1 MASGSIKG
9 KIEEQASEFEHVES
23 ERLLHWRLV
32 LFFAVLHKCRAKHFY
47 MEKNAASLERHVEL
61 ERTLKRKIPDVT
73 RKYLSSSVFSHRKNE
88 YLFSPR
94 CSAYM
99 HTYIL
104 FYARK
109 HAGQHVTRI
118 FFSFIFAGGSLEGL
132 KSEARPPPPPPPT
145 VYCIPFRA
153 RAAEECCR
161 KSPRSN
167 FIAKKGRP
175 WGGAE
180 RIRGPATNIEL

>member
-1 MASGSIKG
+1 MSERCNVIRYVDKRNSRSCEMRPSYKKKFGLSMASGSIKG

-61 ERTLKRKIPDVT
+61 ERTLKRKIPDVP

-118 FFSFIFAGGSLEGL
+118 FFFHICRRISGGTQ
-132 KSEARPPPPPPPT
+132 K
-145 VYCIPFRA
+145 
-153 RAAEECCR
+153 
-161 KSPRSN
+161 
-167 FIAKKGRP
+167 
-175 WGGAE
+175 
-180 RIRGPATNIEL
+180 